1 MPLLSAI
8 VITRNEAA
16 NIGAC
21 LDSVAFCDERIVVDC
36 GSSDGTVDIAK
47 AKGARVEFHEWRGFG
62 PQKNY
67 ALSLATGTWVLSI
80 DADERATPE
89 LAGAIKAAL
98 ADASADGWELPRRS
112 SFCGRE
118 MRHSGWSPD
127 YVLRLFRRGK
137 AKFDDALVHERV
149 ICDGPVK
156 RLDQPLLH
164 YPVLRLEDALSRMDR
179 YSTASAE
186 ALVAS
191 GRKVSFL
198 AGIGHGIFSFLRA
211 YVLRLGFLDGAEG
224 FLLAVAN
231 AEGSYYR
238 YMKAWLATPRAE
250 NQPPRSGGG
259 EPREAGLRARAA
271 GGVIE
276 VTRQHPC
283 ALLCVP
289 LVIHLFSHPTD
300 DLRAREEQS

>member
-1 MPLLSAI
+1 VPQLSAI

-36 GSSDGTVDIAK
+36 GSSDGTVDIAR
-47 AKGARVEFHEWRGFG
+47 AKGARVEFYAWRGFG

-67 ALSLATGTWVLSI
+67 ALSLATGAWVLSI

-89 LAGAIKAAL
+89 LAGAIKSAL
-98 ADASADGWELPRRS
+98 ADSSADGWELPRRS

-118 MRHSGWSPD
+118 LRHSGWSPD

-164 YPVLRLEDALSRMDR
+164 YPVLKLEDALSRMDR
-179 YSTASAE
+179 YSTASA
-186 ALVAS
+186 AVLVAS

-198 AGIGHGIFSFLRA
+198 AGIGHGLFSFLRA

-238 YMKAWLATPRAE
+238 YMKAWLATR
-250 NQPPRSGGG
+250 
-259 EPREAGLRARAA
+259 EPKISRRGEAGEGDRAK
-271 GGVIE
+271 
-276 VTRQHPC
+276 Q
-283 ALLCVP
+283 
-289 LVIHLFSHPTD
+289 D
-300 DLRAREEQS
+300 

>member
-1 MPLLSAI
+1 M
-8 VITRNEAA
+8 
-16 NIGAC
+16 
-21 LDSVAFCDERIVVDC
+21 
-36 GSSDGTVDIAK
+36 
-47 AKGARVEFHEWRGFG
+47 
-62 PQKNY
+62 
-67 ALSLATGTWVLSI
+67 
-80 DADERATPE
+80 
-89 LAGAIKAAL
+89 

-118 MRHSGWSPD
+118 LRHSGWSPD

-137 AKFDDALVHERV
+137 AQFDDALVHERV

-164 YPVLRLEDALSRMDR
+164 YPVLKLEDALSRMDR

-198 AGIGHGIFSFLRA
+198 AGIGHGLFSFLRA

-238 YMKAWLATPRAE
+238 YMKAWLATRKPKISR
-250 NQPPRSGGG
+250 
-259 EPREAGLRARAA
+259 REAGE
-271 GGVIE
+271 GD
-276 VTRQHPC
+276 HPKQ
-283 ALLCVP
+283 
-289 LVIHLFSHPTD
+289 D
-300 DLRAREEQS
+300 